1 MVVAVAVIV
10 ALGWLGGT
18 VLQAQ
23 ISISLRAALLQTWHA
38 AELRST
44 SGIVDC
50 GTFRSGSGQGWGAAV
65 GVEFPVLSP
74 LRVELSALLSQRG
87 GTLVTQTTFPI
98 RDTVTGDVLDVTT
111 EAQLESRWLV
121 GELQPALVLPIGKRF
136 RAVLGG
142 RIGLPL
148 VARFRQLEHIRSPDT
163 VLFLMPDGRRL
174 RTRLLAEG
182 TFSPL
187 RIPHVGLTAGLEH
200 SVSIG
205 ASIRW
210 LQRAVVEYNLTSF
223 LPDARWRS
231 WSARAETGI
240 RLEIPLPSSPP
251 VPPSPSPPPPS
262 PPPPPRPEPPL
273 LSLQPTEITGSMRMG
288 YELLATPPIVT
299 AVFFEH
305 DSARVPERYVRRN
318 TPLEE
323 IFSLD
328 PLTAHRYVLPYVAE
342 VLRRNPAALVVLEG
356 ATSAEDESGGEVLAR
371 QRCEAVSQAL
381 QALGVPAGRISMR
394 WRLLPRVPSN
404 PAYPEGRA
412 ENRRVDVVI
421 QNAASIEYVRQQLFS
436 EFIGVARLRVAC
448 RGLDERAT
456 LELRASCSDTLLRL
470 PCRYGVVELPLQ
482 CRLPAESPGL
492 PLVVSA
498 TVPSAGTA
506 TDAHMELALQ
516 EYPRDTVLL
525 DTRRFRAILRF
536 DYNSSVL
543 TSEVEERLR
552 QLVAILPRQARVR
565 IYGSSDA
572 LGTERRNVELT
583 AERAQRTAEFLRR
596 LAPELQVQT
605 LPLPAAR
612 KFPEDFPEGR
622 FLNRSIWVEVEL

>member
-1 MVVAVAVIV
+1 MVIVVAAAV

-18 VLQAQ
+18 ALQAQ
-23 ISISLRAALLQTWHA
+23 MSLSLRAALLQTWHA

-121 GELQPALVLPIGKRF
+121 GELQPALVLPVGRRF

-148 VARFRQLEHIRSPDT
+148 VARFRQVEHIRSPDT

-187 RIPHVGLTAGLEH
+187 LVPHVGLTAGLEH

-223 LPDARWRS
+223 LLDARWRP

-240 RLEIPLPSSPP
+240 RLEIPLSSPLP
-251 VPPSPSPPPPS
+251 VPPLLPPS

-273 LSLQPTEITGSMRMG
+273 LSLQPAEITGYVRTG

-318 TPLEE
+318 VPLEE

-342 VLRRNPAALVVLEG
+342 VLRRNPAAQVVLEG
-356 ATSAEDESGGEVLAR
+356 ATSAEDESGGEELAR

-381 QALGVPAGRISMR
+381 QALGVPAGRISTR

-412 ENRRVDVVI
+412 ENRRVDIVI

-436 EFIGVARLRVAC
+436 EFVGVARLRIDC
-448 RGLDERAT
+448 RSFDERAS

-470 PCRYGVVELPLQ
+470 PCHDGVVELPLQ

-516 EYPRDTVLL
+516 EYPRDSVLL

-596 LAPELQVQT
+596 LAPGLQVQT

-612 KFPEDFPEGR
+612 KFPEDLPEGR